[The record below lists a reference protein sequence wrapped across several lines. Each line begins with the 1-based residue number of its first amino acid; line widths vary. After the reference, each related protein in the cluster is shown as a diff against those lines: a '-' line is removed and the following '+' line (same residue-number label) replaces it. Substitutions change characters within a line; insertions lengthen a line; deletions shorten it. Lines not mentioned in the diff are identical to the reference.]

1 MFRRPVSG
9 VSFEP
14 VFRLAAMNR
23 VNSNLSTSCPPAQ
36 TEPRPA
42 VANTS
47 LHSNLRVATVPGKT
61 PRCRA
66 GTARGSVC
74 ILAATVVSVLVLS
87 TACSPAART
96 APAAS
101 TQPAKKLFEYSER
114 ELDAYLQS
122 QSGTKLTVP
131 QRAAQCAKQLIGQP
145 YKLYLLGE
153 FPHELIDPDPL
164 YCLSASDCVTFVEHV
179 YAMAL
184 GDDWQSFFD
193 ALLRL
198 RYKDGKVGMLTR
210 NHFTEA
216 DWNINNAWVF
226 EDVTRSI
233 APKSII
239 PMHQAV
245 DRASFFRK
253 YNIGQD
259 IPIEP
264 FETTFLPGNAVK
276 NAQAQLKTG
285 DIIEIVRGT
294 AEAPFVGHMGLIA
307 GRDTRGRPMLIHS
320 ADPKV
325 REEPLLD
332 YLASSGKIRG
342 IKVLRY
348 RETK

>member
-1 MFRRPVSG
+1 M
-9 VSFEP
+9 
-14 VFRLAAMNR
+14 
-23 VNSNLSTSCPPAQ
+23 
-36 TEPRPA
+36 
-42 VANTS
+42 
-47 LHSNLRVATVPGKT
+47 
-61 PRCRA
+61 
-66 GTARGSVC
+66 
-74 ILAATVVSVLVLS
+74 
-87 TACSPAART
+87 
-96 APAAS
+96 
-101 TQPAKKLFEYSER
+101 
-114 ELDAYLQS
+114 
-122 QSGTKLTVP
+122 LTVP
-131 QRAAQCAKQLIGQP
+131 QRAAQFARQLIGQP

-153 FPHELIDPDPL
+153 FPYELIDPDPL

-184 GDDWQSFFD
+184 GDDWHSFFD
-193 ALLRL
+193 ALLRI

-216 DWNINNAWVF
+216 DWNINNAWAF

-233 APKSII
+233 APKSIA

-245 DRASFFRK
+245 DRASFFKK

-264 FETTFLPGNAVK
+264 FETTFLPGNAVQ
-276 NAQAQLKTG
+276 NAQAQLMTG

-294 AEAPFVGHMGLIA
+294 ADAPFVGHMGLIA